1 MPFFP
6 VFCIFFEEDDQK
18 KGTFLLDTDKK
29 E

>member
-6 VFCIFFEEDDQK
+6 VFYISFEEDDQK